1 MKIKVNRDA
10 CISCGAC
17 EAVAEDIFEL
27 DEDGI
32 SKAKISKTSNDEEAS
47 LAKEA
52 SESCPTGAIEV
63 SED

>member
-63 SED
+63 SEN

>member
-32 SKAKISKTSNDEEAS
+32 SKAKISKASNDEEAS

-63 SED
+63 SEN